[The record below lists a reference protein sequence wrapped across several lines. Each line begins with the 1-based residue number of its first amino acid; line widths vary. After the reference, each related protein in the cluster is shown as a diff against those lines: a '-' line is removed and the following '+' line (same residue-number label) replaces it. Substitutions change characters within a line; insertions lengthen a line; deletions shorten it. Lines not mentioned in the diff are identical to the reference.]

1 MSKNAKR
8 KRQCKTLE
16 IMLFIDSNSDED
28 IISFGT
34 NGMVS
39 QCLLMKFFQ
48 RCKRLKMDRQY
59 FEECKKQKSE
69 KDIFVPTTKSEKPD
83 LRVCILSSFRKVFF
97 TSSDGADC
105 SVIYI
110 ILKPFSLLFDKYK
123 NIYQLTI
130 FFSILRKTF

>member
-1 MSKNAKR
+1 
-8 KRQCKTLE
+8 
-16 IMLFIDSNSDED
+16 
-28 IISFGT
+28 
-34 NGMVS
+34 
-39 QCLLMKFFQ
+39 
-48 RCKRLKMDRQY
+48 MDRQY

-110 ILKPFSLLFDKYK
+110 ILKPFSSLFDKYK
-123 NIYQLTI
+123 NIYQLTN
-130 FFSILRKTF
+130 FFLDFEKNFLSFLILNTLYKSTKCVTAKPNCVFCEL